1 MKYDIKVFFQD
12 YSHASIVADNS
23 TIMEIRE
30 YFSFEVEGARFN
42 PKFKWGSW
50 DGKIRLMDNNGQLPI
65 GLVSMLVRFAEENE
79 YTIYVDELFKSQ
91 SLITRPDFDDWIN
104 SLDIYAGSNKIEPY
118 YYQAD
123 SVFEAING
131 QRRTLNL
138 PTSAGKSLIQSLIAR
153 WYFENME
160 GKILM
165 IVPTT
170 ALVDQMIDDFTDYRL
185 FPRAAMLGIRGGT
198 KRDDSNAVVYVSTW
212 QTACK
217 QPAEWFK
224 QFGCLMVDECHL
236 ATGAQISKIVKNM
249 VNCRFKFG
257 LSGSLRDG
265 KANVLQY
272 IGMFGDVYRPV
283 TTKTLMEEGQVAE
296 LKINSI
302 FLRYADEETIVMKGA
317 EYQAEIKY
325 ITEHRKRNAW
335 ICKLALKL
343 ANKQKNTLVLF
354 KNIKHGK
361 LLYEALNAKHDKVFY
376 VSGETDTDTRTA
388 LKKSAE
394 TDDGMIIVAS
404 YGVMSTGISIKNL
417 HHVIFAHPIKS
428 KVTVLQSI
436 GRVLRL
442 HGSKTV
448 ATLWDV
454 VDNLA
459 VKTKSKTAKKKYS
472 HMNYGMKHGLDR
484 IQRYNSE
491 KFDYTIAEVAL

>member
-1 MKYDIKVFFQD
+1 MKYDIKVLFQD
-12 YSHASIVADNS
+12 YSHAKIEASNS
-23 TIMEIRE
+23 LIMEIRE
-30 YFSFEVEGARFN
+30 YFSFDVEGARFN

-50 DGKIRLMDNNGQLPI
+50 DGKIRLMDNNGNLPI
-65 GLVSMLVRFAEENE
+65 GLVSMLVKFANEND
-79 YTIYVDELFKSQ
+79 YNIYVDDSFQPEHMM
-91 SLITRPDFDDWIN
+91 TRPEFDSWIEK
-104 SLDIYAGSNKIEPY
+104 LKIYAGQNEIKPY

-153 WYFENME
+153 WYCENLE

-185 FPRAAMLGIRGGT
+185 FPRQAMLGIRGGT
-198 KRDDSNAVVYVSTW
+198 KRDSDALVYVSTW

-236 ATGAQISKIVKNM
+236 ATGAQIGKIVKNM
-249 VNCRFKFG
+249 VHCRFKFG
-257 LSGSLRDG
+257 LSGSLKDG
-265 KANVLQY
+265 KSNVLQY
-272 IGMFGDVYRPV
+272 IGMFGQVFRPV
-283 TTKTLMEEGQVAE
+283 TTKTLMEEGQVSE
-296 LKINSI
+296 LKINSV
-302 FLRYADEETIVMKGA
+302 FLRYTDEESVIMKGSD
-317 EYQAEIKY
+317 YQKEIKY
-325 ITEHRKRNAW
+325 ITEHKKRNAW
-335 ICKLALKL
+335 ICRLALKL
-343 ANKQKNTLVLF
+343 ASKNENSVIMF

-361 LLYEALNAKHDKVFY
+361 LLYEALSKKHDKVFY

-388 LKKSAE
+388 LKKAAE
-394 TDDGMIIVAS
+394 LDSGMIIVAS

-417 HHVIFAHPIKS
+417 HHVVFAHPIKS
-428 KVTVLQSI
+428 KILVLQSI

-442 HGSKTV
+442 HGSKAV
-448 ATLWDV
+448 ATLWDI
-454 VDNLA
+454 VDDMA

-472 HMNYGMKHGLDR
+472 HLNYGMKHGLDR
-484 IQRYNSE
+484 IQRYNDE
-491 KFDYTIAEVAL
+491 KFDYHMAEVIL

>member
-1 MKYDIKVFFQD
+1 MKYDIKVFYQD
-12 YSHASIVADNS
+12 YSHAKIEASNS
-23 TIMEIRE
+23 LIMEIRE

-50 DGKIRLMDNNGQLPI
+50 DGKIRLMDNNGLLPI
-65 GLVSMLVRFAEENE
+65 GLVTMLVKFANENE
-79 YTIYVDELFKSQ
+79 YSVYVDDMFQPET
-91 SLITRPDFDDWIN
+91 LISRPDFDAWIEN
-104 SLDIYAGSNKIEPY
+104 MSIFSGDKEIKPY

-123 SVFEAING
+123 SVFEAINS

-138 PTSAGKSLIQSLIAR
+138 PTSAGKSLIQSLISR

-185 FPRAAMLGIRGGT
+185 FDRSMLLGIRGGT
-198 KRDDSNAVVYVSTW
+198 KRDSNAVVYVSTW

-217 QPAEWFK
+217 QPPEWFE
-224 QFGCLMVDECHL
+224 QFGCLLVDECHM

-265 KANVLQY
+265 KSNVLQY
-272 IGMFGDVYRPV
+272 IGMFGDVFRPV
-283 TTKTLMEEGQVAE
+283 TTKTLMEEGQVTE

-302 FLRYADEETIVMKGA
+302 FLRYQDDETIIMKGSD
-317 EYQAEIKY
+317 YQKEIKY

-335 ICKLALKL
+335 ICKLSLKL
-343 ANKQKNTLVLF
+343 AKEKNQNTLVLF

-361 LLYEALNAKHDKVFY
+361 LLYEALKTKHDKVFY
-376 VSGETDTDTRTA
+376 ISGETDTETRTV
-388 LKKSAE
+388 LKKAAE
-394 TDDGMIIVAS
+394 IDNGMIIVAS
-404 YGVMSTGISIKNL
+404 YGVMSTGVSIKNL

-428 KVTVLQSI
+428 KIMVLQSI

-442 HGSKTV
+442 HGSKSI
-448 ATLWDV
+448 ATLWDI
-454 VDNLA
+454 VDNIA

-472 HMNYGMKHGLDR
+472 HVNYGMKHGLER

-491 KFDYTIAEVAL
+491 KFDYNIVEVAL

>member
-1 MKYDIKVFFQD
+1 MTYDIKVFFQD
-12 YSHASIVADNS
+12 YSHAKIEASNS
-23 TIMEIRE
+23 LIMEIRE

-50 DGKIRLMDNNGQLPI
+50 DGKIRLMDNNGLLPI
-65 GLVSMLVRFAEENE
+65 GLVSMLAKFAEEND
-79 YTIYVDELFKSQ
+79 YKIYVDDLFKSQ
-91 SLITRPDFDDWIN
+91 HLISRKDFDEWVDQ
-104 SLDIYAGSNKIEPY
+104 LDIYSGQTKIDPY
-118 YYQAD
+118 WYQKD

-138 PTSAGKSLIQSLIAR
+138 PTSAGKSLIQSLISR

-160 GKILM
+160 GKILL

-185 FPRAAMLGIRGGT
+185 FPRQAMLGIRGGT
-198 KRDDSNAVVYVSTW
+198 KRDSNAVVYVSTW

-272 IGMFGDVYRPV
+272 IGMFGDVFRPV
-283 TTKTLMEEGQVAE
+283 STKDLMEEGQVAD

-302 FLRYADEETIVMKGA
+302 FLRYTDDETVIMKGSD
-317 EYQAEIKY
+317 YQKEIKY
-325 ITEHRKRNAW
+325 ITEHKKRNAW
-335 ICKLALKL
+335 ICRLALKL
-343 ANKQKNTLVLF
+343 AAKEKNTLVLF

-361 LLYEALNAKHDKVFY
+361 LLYEALKAKHDKVFY

-388 LKKSAE
+388 LKKAAE
-394 TDDGMIIVAS
+394 GDNGMIIVAS

-417 HHVIFAHPIKS
+417 HHVVFAHPIKS
-428 KVTVLQSI
+428 KIMVLQSI

-442 HGSKTV
+442 HGSKTF
-448 ATLWDV
+448 ATLWDI

-472 HMNYGMKHGLDR
+472 HMNYGMKHGLER

-491 KFDYTIAEVAL
+491 KFDYTIAEVEL

>member
-12 YSHASIVADNS
+12 YSHAKIEAENS
-23 TIMEIRE
+23 LIMEIRE

-65 GLVSMLVRFAEENE
+65 GLVSMLEKFADEND
-79 YTIYVDELFKSQ
+79 YSIYVDDLFKSEHMM
-91 SLITRPDFDDWIN
+91 SREDFDAWIQN
-104 SLDIYAGSNKIEPY
+104 LDIFSGNNRIDPY
-118 YYQAD
+118 WYQKD
-123 SVFEAING
+123 SVFAAINS

-138 PTSAGKSLIQSLIAR
+138 PTSAGKSLIQALISR
-153 WYFENME
+153 WYCENLE

-170 ALVDQMIDDFTDYRL
+170 ALVDQMIDDFTDYKL
-185 FPRAAMLGIRGGT
+185 FPRRAMLGVRGGT
-198 KRDDSNAVVYVSTW
+198 RRDSDEALVYVSTW

-236 ATGAQISKIVKNM
+236 ATGAQITKIVKNM
-249 VNCRFKFG
+249 VNCRFKYG

-272 IGMFGDVYRPV
+272 IGMFGDVFRPV
-283 TTKTLMEEGQVAE
+283 TTKDLMEEGQVAE

-302 FLRYADEETIVMKGA
+302 FLRYTDDESIVMKGSD
-317 EYQAEIKY
+317 YQKEIKY

-335 ICKLALKL
+335 ICRLSLKL
-343 ANKQKNTLVLF
+343 ASKEKNTLVLF

-361 LLYEALNAKHDKVFY
+361 LLYEALKAKHDKVFY
-376 VSGETDTDTRTA
+376 ISGETDTETRTA
-388 LKKSAE
+388 LKKAAE
-394 TDDGMIIVAS
+394 ADNGMIIVAS
-404 YGVMSTGISIKNL
+404 YGVMSTGVSIKNL
-417 HHVIFAHPIKS
+417 HHVIFGHPIKS
-428 KVTVLQSI
+428 KILVLQSI

-442 HGSKTV
+442 HGSKTE
-448 ATLWDV
+448 ATLWDI
-454 VDNLA
+454 VDNIA
-459 VKTKSKTAKKKYS
+459 VRTKSKTAKKKYS
-472 HMNYGMKHGLDR
+472 HMNYGMKHGLER

-491 KFDYTIAEVAL
+491 KFDYTIAEVEL